1 MRLIFV
7 ITLFVSLHTVGQET
21 RTDERAKIY
30 QHIILTHVGKEN
42 YVINETF
49 IPLNKYDIDGN
60 YQRWFYQSFQN
71 MLVCVNPI
79 KYESTVLDFLHVK
92 EVQLDTSSVFRQIEV
107 PVLDSVSRYGLSV
120 KLIPFNKAPLRH
132 SFLGNL
138 FKKKSAVGLSSIYF
152 DDGNHIAFVKLEVYF
167 KNKQSID
174 NPSKIIVLQKQ
185 GVGWKTLGV
194 LQETLQPTAFLQ

>member
-1 MRLIFV
+1 MRLLFI
-7 ITLFVSLHTVGQET
+7 IMLFVSLHVGGQEA
-21 RTDERAKIY
+21 RTDDRAKIY
-30 QHIILTHVGKEN
+30 QHIILTHVGEEN

-49 IPLNKYDIDGN
+49 TPVKKYDIDGN

-92 EVQLDTSSVFRQIEV
+92 EVELDTSSVFRQIEV
-107 PVLDSVSRYGLSV
+107 PVLDSLSKYELSV

-138 FKKKSAVGLSSIYF
+138 FKKKCAVGLSSIYF
-152 DDGNHIAFVKLEVYF
+152 DDGNHIAFVKLQVYS
-167 KNKQSID
+167 KNRQAVD

-185 GVGWKTLGV
+185 GVEWKTLGV
-194 LQETLQPTAFLQ
+194 LQETLQPTAVLQ